1 MLAREV
7 AATAVAQ
14 RVSTMMVAFLA
25 AAMCVTTLLTVGRAA
40 AAEQQVAA
48 RLDAA
53 GSRTLTVTDVNE
65 AGFLDGDVVAA
76 VAAVGVVDRAVGT
89 ALPVDVTSAS
99 VGAGGS
105 RVPAWQVIGDI
116 RDVAEVTWGRWPRPG
131 EALVSAT
138 AMEVLALD
146 APVGAVRTRAGV
158 TVPVVGAFTA
168 RDPFDDVAA
177 GVLIAAPAGVVALV
191 LHVVATDAATV
202 PSTQGAVLAILAR
215 PPTDLQVVSPV
226 ALAELQGEVMGDLA
240 RYGRGL
246 LLAVLAAGALLTA
259 VVVLADVL
267 VHRADL
273 GRRRA
278 LGAPRWVIV
287 ALVTGRVTLAATV
300 GVVVG
305 SVVTAVLLARTGQA
319 PVPAFALGTA
329 ILAVLAAAVA
339 ALPPALAASHR
350 DPVHVLRTP

>member
-1 MLAREV
+1 M
-7 AATAVAQ
+7 
-14 RVSTMMVAFLA
+14 
-25 AAMCVTTLLTVGRAA
+25 
-40 AAEQQVAA
+40 
-48 RLDAA
+48 
-53 GSRTLTVTDVNE
+53 
-65 AGFLDGDVVAA
+65 
-76 VAAVGVVDRAVGT
+76 
-89 ALPVDVTSAS
+89 
-99 VGAGGS
+99 
-105 RVPAWQVIGDI
+105 
-116 RDVAEVTWGRWPRPG
+116 
-131 EALVSAT
+131 
-138 AMEVLALD
+138 
-146 APVGAVRTRAGV
+146 
-158 TVPVVGAFTA
+158 
-168 RDPFDDVAA
+168 
-177 GVLIAAPAGVVALV
+177 LIAAPAGVVARV